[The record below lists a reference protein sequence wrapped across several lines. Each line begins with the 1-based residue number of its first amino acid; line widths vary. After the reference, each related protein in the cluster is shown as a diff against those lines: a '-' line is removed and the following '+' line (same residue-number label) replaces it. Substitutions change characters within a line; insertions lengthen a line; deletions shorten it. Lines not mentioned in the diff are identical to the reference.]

1 MKQPTK
7 FSNKCVIAMFLSI
20 YIFTMLMVVTFLVKG
35 AVPDELI
42 IAYFAFWG
50 IEGGAM
56 AWIKNCKTK
65 KKNSESKE
73 KKK

>member
-1 MKQPTK
+1 MEQPTK
-7 FSNKCVIAMFLSI
+7 FSKKCVIAMFLSI

-56 AWIKNCKTK
+56 AWIKNVETK
-65 KKNSESKE
+65 KKKSKSKE
-73 KKK
+73 NKK

>member
-1 MKQPTK
+1 MK
-7 FSNKCVIAMFLSI
+7 FSKKCVIAMFLSI

-56 AWIKNCKTK
+56 AWIKNVETK
-65 KKNSESKE
+65 KKKSENKE

>member
-1 MKQPTK
+1 
-7 FSNKCVIAMFLSI
+7 MFLSI
-20 YIFTMLMVVTFLVKG
+20 YIFTMLMVVTFLIKG

-56 AWIKNCKTK
+56 AWIKNCETK
-65 KKNSESKE
+65 KKKSKSKE
-73 KKK
+73 NKK

>member
-1 MKQPTK
+1 
-7 FSNKCVIAMFLSI
+7 MFLSI
-20 YIFTMLMVVTFLVKG
+20 YIFTMLMVVTFLIKG

-65 KKNSESKE
+65 KKKSKE
-73 KKK
+73 NKK

>member
-1 MKQPTK
+1 MK
-7 FSNKCVIAMFLSI
+7 FSKKCVIAMFLSI
-20 YIFTMLMVVTFLVKG
+20 HIFTMLMVVAFFVKG
-35 AVPDELI
+35 DVPEALI
-42 IAYFAFWG
+42 VPFFAFWG
-50 IEGGAM
+50 AEGTAM

>member
-1 MKQPTK
+1 
-7 FSNKCVIAMFLSI
+7 MFLSI
-20 YIFTMLMVVTFLVKG
+20 YIFTMLMVVTFLIKG

-50 IEGGAM
+50 AEGTAM

-65 KKNSESKE
+65 KKKSKSKE
-73 KKK
+73 NKK

>member
-1 MKQPTK
+1 MK

-20 YIFTMLMVVTFLVKG
+20 YIFTMLMVVAFFVKG
-35 AVPDELI
+35 DVPEELI
-42 IAYFAFWG
+42 VPYFAFWG
-50 IEGGAM
+50 AEGTAM

>member
-1 MKQPTK
+1 MK

-20 YIFTMLMVVTFLVKG
+20 YIFTMLMVVAFFVKG
-35 AVPDELI
+35 DVPDELI

-65 KKNSESKE
+65 KNISNSKE

>member
-7 FSNKCVIAMFLSI
+7 FSKKCVIAMFLSI

-65 KKNSESKE
+65 KKKSESKE

>member
-1 MKQPTK
+1 
-7 FSNKCVIAMFLSI
+7 MFLSI
-20 YIFTMLMVVTFLVKG
+20 YIFTMLMIVAFFVKG

>member
-7 FSNKCVIAMFLSI
+7 FSKKCVIAMFLSI
-20 YIFTMLMVVTFLVKG
+20 YIFTMLMVVTFLIKG

-42 IAYFAFWG
+42 IGYFAFWG
-50 IEGGAM
+50 AEGGAL
-56 AWIKNCKTK
+56 AFIKNYETK
-65 KKNSESKE
+65 NKKSESKE